1 MLDHL
6 IVQNYRLFKD
16 LNIPKLGQ
24 VNLVTGKNNAGK
36 STLLEVI
43 RIWASRGN
51 SSVVNS
57 ILDKRGDWKD
67 GDEEGTYAA
76 LFTDHITTYS
86 APDFKHELDKNI
98 FINDFW
104 IGFDYDH
111 NDEVRALF
119 LKRTEDAEGNG
130 HPTGFEIANFDF
142 IGFKKGDKNYPQDKA
157 IFIPPSADFD
167 NTSLWDKIELT
178 PREDDVKHILRVIIP
193 DLVDLGISKKGAKV
207 RLKNSEIPA
216 PLKNF
221 GEGTNRLL
229 MIALAL
235 VSAKDNILL
244 IDEID
249 LGLHYSV
256 HEQLW
261 ELIFQFAKEWNI
273 QVFATTHSHDCLS
286 AFSYVAN
293 RDEYKEM
300 GLSLRLQREKDN
312 IIAVDYAPEE
322 LEVALTADI
331 ETR

>member
-6 IVQNYRLFKD
+6 VVKNYRLFKD

-76 LFTDHITTYS
+76 LFTNQDIS
-86 APDFKHELDKNI
+86 KHNLSTDV
-98 FINDFW
+98 FINDFY

-111 NDEVRALF
+111 EDEAYALL
-119 LKRTEDAEGNG
+119 LKKEENIDDNR
-130 HPTGFEIANFDF
+130 HPTGFEIVNFDF
-142 IGFKKGDKNYPQDKA
+142 IGFQKGDKNYPQDKA

-207 RLKNSEIPA
+207 RLKNSETPA

-249 LGLHYSV
+249 LGLHYTV
-256 HEQLW
+256 HKKLW
-261 ELIFQFAKEWNI
+261 EIIFQFAKVWNI
-273 QVFATTHSHDCLS
+273 QVFATTHSKECLA
-286 AFSYVAN
+286 AFADVAN
-293 RDEYKEM
+293 KKEYSNM
-300 GLSLRLQREKDN
+300 GISFRLQRAKEN
-312 IIAVDYAPEE
+312 IIAVDYTPEQ
-322 LEVALTADI
+322 LEDALAANI

>member
-1 MLDHL
+1 MLNHL
-6 IVQNYRLFKD
+6 VVQNYRLFKD

-76 LFTDHITTYS
+76 LFTNQHISKRNRST
-86 APDFKHELDKNI
+86 DV
-98 FINDFW
+98 FINDFY
-104 IGFDYDH
+104 IGFGDHPNPASEAYGLWRKGKNLKYNESIGDY
-111 NDEVRALF
+111 NDFSLISF
-119 LKRTEDAEGNG
+119 Q
-130 HPTGFEIANFDF
+130 
-142 IGFKKGDKNYPQDKA
+142 KGDKNYPQDEA
-157 IFIPPSADFD
+157 IFIPPSVDFD

-178 PREDDVKHILRVIIP
+178 PLEDDVKHILRIIIP
-193 DLVDLGISKKGAKV
+193 DLVDLRISKNGAKV
-207 RLKNSEIPA
+207 RLENAESPT

-244 IDEID
+244 IDEVD
-249 LGLHYSV
+249 LGLHYTV
-256 HEQLW
+256 HKKLW
-261 ELIFQFAKEWNI
+261 EIIFQFAKEWNI
-273 QVFATTHSHDCLS
+273 QVFGTTHSQDCLS
-286 AFSYVAN
+286 AFTSVAN
-293 RDEYKEM
+293 RKEYAEM
-300 GLSLRLQREKDN
+300 GMSLRLQREKDN
-312 IIAVDYAPEE
+312 IIAVDYSPEE
-322 LEVALTADI
+322 LEDALAANI

>member
-6 IVQNYRLFKD
+6 VVQNYRLFKD

-43 RIWASRGN
+43 RMWASEGD
-51 SSVVNS
+51 SSVVNN
-57 ILDKRGDWKD
+57 ILDKRGDWEE
-67 GDEEGTYAA
+67 GDEKGTYSS
-76 LFTDHITTYS
+76 LFTS
-86 APDFKHELDKNI
+86 RNSGKHI
-98 FINDFW
+98 FINDFF
-104 IGFDYDH
+104 IKFDHHPLNLEYG
-111 NDEVRALF
+111 L
-119 LKRTEDAEGNG
+119 LK
-130 HPTGFEIANFDF
+130 I
-142 IGFKKGDKNYPQDKA
+142 KKGSKYNSDTGDFEDNGLHFISFTHGNKEYPQDEVV
-157 IFIPPSADFD
+157 FIPPNSDFD
-167 NTSLWDKIELT
+167 NTNLWDKIELT
-178 PREDDVKHILRVIIP
+178 PREDDVKQIMRIIIP
-193 DLVDLGISKKGAKV
+193 ELVDVRISKKGAKV
-207 RLKNSEIPA
+207 RLRNSEIPA

-273 QVFATTHSHDCLS
+273 QVFATTHSQDCLS
-286 AFSYVAN
+286 AFSYVSN
-293 RDEYKEM
+293 RDEYKDM

-322 LEVALTADI
+322 LEVALSANI

>member
-43 RIWASRGN
+43 RIWASEGD
-51 SSVVNS
+51 SSVVNN
-57 ILDKRGDWKD
+57 ILYKRGDW
-67 GDEEGTYAA
+67 EEGNPRKTYERLVSDLQF
-76 LFTDHITTYS
+76 LFG
-86 APDFKHELDKNI
+86 KHQEVLIKLNEIEISLGPLTRERDRLFNAQVLHVTNEKRRKKNEI
-98 FINDFW
+98 SF
-104 IGFDYDH
+104 
-111 NDEVRALF
+111 A
-119 LKRTEDAEGNG
+119 NG
-130 HPTGFEIANFDF
+130 YQ
-142 IGFKKGDKNYPQDKA
+142 NYPQDKA
-157 IFIPPSADFD
+157 IFIPPSIDFD
-167 NTSLWDKIELT
+167 NTMIMLWDRIELT
-178 PREDDVKHILRVIIP
+178 PREENVKDVLRIIVP
-193 DLVDLGISKKGAKV
+193 DLADLGISKKGAKV
-207 RLKNSEIPA
+207 RLKNAEIPIS
-216 PLKNF
+216 LKNF

-273 QVFATTHSHDCLS
+273 QVFATTHSQDCLS

-322 LEVALTADI
+322 LEVALSANI